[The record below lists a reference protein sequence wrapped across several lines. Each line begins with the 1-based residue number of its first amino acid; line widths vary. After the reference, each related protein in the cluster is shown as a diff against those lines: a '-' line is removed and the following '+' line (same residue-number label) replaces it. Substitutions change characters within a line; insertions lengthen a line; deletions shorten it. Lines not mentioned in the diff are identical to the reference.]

1 MIRLS
6 TFEDRAFETV
16 KNISQESFDELKLD
30 SEIIKH
36 AYTQFV
42 VFKNIQLNG
51 AEYDNF
57 LNEISDL
64 NLGEVNIKIAS
75 SQELL
80 LQANR
85 VILNLLLSFKFFID
99 NAESYLK
106 RKYGKESDIPK
117 GFIAL
122 TNQEFDDKFSYRFL
136 SKIRNYSIHL
146 GFPLR
151 SLQIIAEKKLDTP
164 ENMIGSLQLKIDI
177 DLIRKE
183 KSLLGSIVFNEIKHL
198 KDDIDLK
205 PLIVELSNTIHKFQ
219 KYIFSNQLEEIEN
232 AISNIEYFAGNNKTP
247 SNEIKVFNNLKENGN
262 VVNFNAYHV
271 PFEIIEE
278 FNQYIKNWC

>member
-117 GFIAL
+117 GFITL